1 MAERKEN
8 VCKDD
13 APGSFFRMVR
23 EGGKRNGSRKGKRL
37 SFRENRLKSS
47 TADFS
52 RITRRISDEN
62 DKMSKTDWGLPE
74 DVFPV
79 TKEHCGRESG
89 GAYIHKKK
97 DFACYTENI
106 LKIYLFLSTF
116 FSIFALVLLRSYFSW
131 RGRMVPV
138 P

>member
-13 APGSFFRMVR
+13 ASGSFFRMVR
-23 EGGKRNGSRKGKRL
+23 GGGKRNGSRKG
-37 SFRENRLKSS
+37 NRLKSS

>member
-1 MAERKEN
+1 M
-8 VCKDD
+8 
-13 APGSFFRMVR
+13 
-23 EGGKRNGSRKGKRL
+23 
-37 SFRENRLKSS
+37 KSS

-116 FSIFALVLLRSYFSW
+116 FSIFALVLLNALKHM
-131 RGRMVPV
+131 RMMTAYQVGSKV
-138 P
+138 DGKSAQGCLV

>member
-1 MAERKEN
+1 M
-8 VCKDD
+8 
-13 APGSFFRMVR
+13 
-23 EGGKRNGSRKGKRL
+23 
-37 SFRENRLKSS
+37 KST

-116 FSIFALVLLRSYFSW
+116 FSIFVLVLLRSYFSW

>member
-1 MAERKEN
+1 
-8 VCKDD
+8 
-13 APGSFFRMVR
+13 MVR
-23 EGGKRNGSRKGKRL
+23 GGGKRNGSRKGKRL
-37 SFRENRLKSS
+37 SFRVSL
-47 TADFS
+47 TARESLEIFHGGFS

-116 FSIFALVLLRSYFSW
+116 FSIFALVLLRSYFHGEDGWFQCRDKDGKSL
-131 RGRMVPV
+131 RRA
-138 P
+138 

>member
-1 MAERKEN
+1 MSRGLGD
-8 VCKDD
+8 VY
-13 APGSFFRMVR
+13 
-23 EGGKRNGSRKGKRL
+23 KRQ
-37 SFRENRLKSS
+37 
-47 TADFS
+47 
-52 RITRRISDEN
+52 
-62 DKMSKTDWGLPE
+62 
-74 DVFPV
+74 VFPV